1 MMKKA
6 LFIALLL
13 TSMLTFGQSKFT
25 VDGRVEGMPVY
36 WKLKGDNLATLGLDL
51 NKLYSYSS
59 INNRLN
65 LNWYPN
71 SKIHF
76 QMGLRTSYIFG
87 DIVYEL
93 NSNLNGIYNA
103 MYTDDPGWINLTHAW
118 SQNENGVLVSNID
131 RLFLQYNGKK
141 LTLTIGRQRINWGVN
156 MVWQPNDIFNS
167 FNYLDF
173 NYPERPGSDAVRFQ
187 YFTGMTSSVELA
199 YKIDAQ
205 NQSTYAAKYAFN
217 RWNYD
222 FQLMGGL
229 MNDEYWVAGFGFSG
243 SIGGA
248 GFNGEAAYYIP
259 KSNSVDEK
267 ETLIAT
273 LGTNYMFK
281 NNLFINI
288 GALLNSAGTTDKV
301 TRSMFT
307 MMENI
312 SALDYTKSLANLF
325 ASASY
330 PITPLINLDVS
341 TMVNPFDNSFYIG
354 PSLNISLNN
363 NVSLYFIA
371 QTFWGENGSE
381 YGDIGQMYFSRLQ
394 WNF

>member
-59 INNRLN
+59 LNNRLN

-229 MNDEYWVAGFGFSG
+229 MNDEYWVAGLGFSG

-288 GALLNSAGTTDKV
+288 GALLNSAGSTKKV
-301 TRSMFT
+301 ARSMFT

-341 TMVNPFDNSFYIG
+341 TMVNPFDNSFYFG

>member
-229 MNDEYWVAGFGFSG
+229 MNDEYWVAGLGFSG

-288 GALLNSAGTTDKV
+288 GALLNSAGSTKKV
-301 TRSMFT
+301 ARSMFT

-341 TMVNPFDNSFYIG
+341 TMVNPFDNSFYFG

>member
-1 MMKKA
+1 MKKA

-156 MVWQPNDIFNS
+156 MVWLPTIFSIVLITSILIILNDREAMLCVFNI
-167 FNYLDF
+167 L
-173 NYPERPGSDAVRFQ
+173 PE
-187 YFTGMTSSVELA
+187 
-199 YKIDAQ
+199 
-205 NQSTYAAKYAFN
+205 
-217 RWNYD
+217 
-222 FQLMGGL
+222 
-229 MNDEYWVAGFGFSG
+229 
-243 SIGGA
+243 
-248 GFNGEAAYYIP
+248 
-259 KSNSVDEK
+259 
-267 ETLIAT
+267 
-273 LGTNYMFK
+273 
-281 NNLFINI
+281 
-288 GALLNSAGTTDKV
+288 
-301 TRSMFT
+301 
-307 MMENI
+307 
-312 SALDYTKSLANLF
+312 
-325 ASASY
+325 
-330 PITPLINLDVS
+330 
-341 TMVNPFDNSFYIG
+341 
-354 PSLNISLNN
+354 
-363 NVSLYFIA
+363 
-371 QTFWGENGSE
+371 
-381 YGDIGQMYFSRLQ
+381 
-394 WNF
+394 

>member
-59 INNRLN
+59 LNNRLN

>member
-1 MMKKA
+1 MKKA

-59 INNRLN
+59 LNNRLN

>member
-1 MMKKA
+1 MKKA
-6 LFIALLL
+6 LFIAILL

-131 RLFLQYNGKK
+131 RLFVQYNGKK

-229 MNDEYWVAGFGFSG
+229 MNDEYWVAGLGFSG

-288 GALLNSAGTTDKV
+288 GALLNSAGSTKKV
-301 TRSMFT
+301 ARSMFT

-341 TMVNPFDNSFYIG
+341 TMVNPFDNSFYFG